1 MRGLFYSQLR
11 WYRRLYDLSL
21 LYKDRSFCFS
31 FSIFLD
37 KVKNGRRGK
46 IKINNECFQQ
56 ALADERKTI
65 MKKTRIFAAATAA
78 AMTIGA
84 MSACSSTQSGG
95 DEYTVA
101 IVQPMSHPSLD
112 QIRAAIE
119 STITAGDSSVKI
131 VYKNA
136 EGDASM
142 LTTIMQD
149 LVSSN
154 VDVIVPIA
162 TNTAQAAM
170 AATSDIPIVF
180 SAVSTPVEAGL
191 VPSFDETN
199 GNITGVS
206 DAISVEDIF
215 GLAAELT
222 PDAKT
227 FGFVYCTSEI
237 NSVTGIERAK
247 EYCDANGLSYKEAT
261 VTTTA
266 DIQQAVTSIAGEVDA
281 FFTLDDNTV
290 ASAMPTYAQVASD
303 AGKPIYVGAD
313 TMVKD
318 GGLATVGIDYD
329 VLGKQTGELV
339 LRLHNGEAISDNHV
353 ERVSE
358 FAKMINTDTA
368 SALGINIPESLE
380 GNFEI
385 ITNN

>member
-1 MRGLFYSQLR
+1 
-11 WYRRLYDLSL
+11 
-21 LYKDRSFCFS
+21 
-31 FSIFLD
+31 
-37 KVKNGRRGK
+37 
-46 IKINNECFQQ
+46 
-56 ALADERKTI
+56 
-65 MKKTRIFAAATAA
+65 MKKTKFFAAATAA
-78 AMTIGA
+78 VMTIAG
-84 MSACSSTQSGG
+84 MSACSSQTESGAQG
-95 DEYTVA
+95 GAENTEKEYTVA
-101 IVQPMSHPSLD
+101 IVQPMSHPSLN
-112 QIRAAIE
+112 QIRESIE
-119 STITAGDSSVKI
+119 STINASGKNIKV
-131 VYKNA
+131 VFKNA

-261 VTTTA
+261 VTGTA
-266 DIQQAVTSIAGEVDA
+266 DIQQAVTSLANDVDA

-290 ASAMPTYAQVASD
+290 ASAMPTYAQVATD

-313 TMVKD
+313 SMVKD
-318 GGLATVGIDYD
+318 GGLATVGIDYT

-339 LRLHNGEAISDNHV
+339 LRLYNGEKIADNHV

-358 FAKMINTDTA
+358 FAKMINTDAA
-368 SALGINIPESLE
+368 SALGITIPESLN
-380 GNFEI
+380 GKFETI
-385 ITNN
+385 TTNN

>member
-1 MRGLFYSQLR
+1 
-11 WYRRLYDLSL
+11 
-21 LYKDRSFCFS
+21 
-31 FSIFLD
+31 
-37 KVKNGRRGK
+37 
-46 IKINNECFQQ
+46 
-56 ALADERKTI
+56 

-78 AMTIGA
+78 AMAIGA
-84 MSACSSTQSGG
+84 MSACSSTQSG
-95 DEYTVA
+95 DDVYTVA

-149 LVSSN
+149 LVSSD

-191 VPSFDETN
+191 VTSFDETN

-339 LRLHNGEAISDNHV
+339 LRLHNGEKISDNHV

-368 SALGINIPESLE
+368 STLGITIPESLE